1 MTMKV
6 RLFIKIFIDS
16 NLIIDLEQETSFKN
30 ISHIAKNSITLF
42 LFEIDNTPF
51 TLANG
56 RYWDNHV

>member
-1 MTMKV
+1 MAMKV

-16 NLIIDLEQETSFKN
+16 NLIIDPEQETSFKN
-30 ISHIAKNSITLF
+30 INHLAKNTIALF

-51 TLANG
+51 TIAKG